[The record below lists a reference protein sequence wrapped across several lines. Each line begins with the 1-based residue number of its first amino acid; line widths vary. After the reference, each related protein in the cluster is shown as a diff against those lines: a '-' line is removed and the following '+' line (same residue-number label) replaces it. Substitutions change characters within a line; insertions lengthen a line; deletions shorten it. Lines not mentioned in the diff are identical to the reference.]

1 MRRCLGEAKA
11 TTVEAR
17 GKPPVLDATSA
28 RGPAETQRGP
38 LGLLSEMESTSRL
51 RTILSNATSPRASSQ
66 VEQELF
72 EELVALK
79 PLLVK
84 ILDFGPRR
92 PEEQKEIES
101 GKFYLVQEAS
111 VLW

>member
-1 MRRCLGEAKA
+1 M
-11 TTVEAR
+11 
-17 GKPPVLDATSA
+17 
-28 RGPAETQRGP
+28 
-38 LGLLSEMESTSRL
+38 
-51 RTILSNATSPRASSQ
+51 ILSNATSPRASSQ

-92 PEEQKEIES
+92 PEEQKDIES
-101 GKFYLVQEAS
+101 GEFGIIP
-111 VLW
+111 